1 MVTRSCTYDPTPV
14 SSTADIRPAPPPSAP
29 LPETLR
35 GLLRPG
41 AYPHPVQQVELLA
54 THMSWVL
61 LAGEFAYKIK
71 RPVRFPFADFTDPA
85 HRAALCAE
93 EIRLNRRFAPG
104 LYLGTVQ
111 VHLADGAARIGG
123 DGPVLETAVRMR
135 QFDRR
140 DELDARVAAGTVG
153 TAEFADFGARLA
165 AIHASLPP
173 LTPAATPSTPS
184 RAAPSLLATSD
195 PLPSQPSS
203 PPPLRHPAASRAPGD
218 PRLVATVL
226 RRNYAELLRLT
237 AATDDAMTGEH
248 AHGDPTR
255 VRAPATLRDLR
266 HALSRALRRA
276 RPALAKRAAAGA
288 IRECHGDLHLSNL
301 VMLDGR
307 ITAFDALEF
316 EPAFRCIDVADEVAF
331 LWADLAGHGRRDLA
345 HAFLAAYLEASG
357 DYGLLQVLD
366 LYVAHR
372 ALVRAKIMAIRGSS
386 VAPTTAGVNATLR
399 ARRDT
404 YVALAARALRAPES
418 LPRPRLLLLHGLSG
432 SGKTWLARRLAPRLE
447 AIHLR
452 SDVER
457 KRLAGLAPLA
467 SSASDPGAGL
477 YSSAASE
484 RTYEHLAKQA
494 RTILRSG
501 RSVVCDAAF
510 LSRASRAALR
520 AAAAGGIADL
530 VVVHCTAPDA
540 ELRRRL
546 RARQT
551 AGNDASEADAAV
563 LDWQLRHVEP
573 LQPTECDVVVEVD
586 TTAADPLG
594 ATLRALGD
602 AAA

>member
-1 MVTRSCTYDPTPV
+1 MSVVQPV
-14 SSTADIRPAPPPSAP
+14 KGKADELI
-29 LPETLR
+29 LR
-35 GLLRPG
+35 FLE
-41 AYPHPVQQVELLA
+41 HC
-54 THMSWVL
+54 
-61 LAGEFAYKIK
+61 
-71 RPVRFPFADFTDPA
+71 
-85 HRAALCAE
+85 HR
-93 EIRLNRRFAPG
+93 
-104 LYLGTVQ
+104 
-111 VHLADGAARIGG
+111 
-123 DGPVLETAVRMR
+123 R
-135 QFDRR
+135 QF
-140 DELDARVAAGTVG
+140 
-153 TAEFADFGARLA
+153 
-165 AIHASLPP
+165 
-173 LTPAATPSTPS
+173 PAKSTII
-184 RAAPSLLATSD
+184 R
-195 PLPSQPSS
+195 Q
-203 PPPLRHPAASRAPGD
+203 GD
-218 PRLVATVL
+218 PSHDLF
-226 RRNYAELLRLT
+226 YI
-237 AATDDAMTGEH
+237 
-248 AHGDPTR
+248 
-255 VRAPATLRDLR
+255 VRGSVT
-266 HALSRALRRA
+266 
-276 RPALAKRAAAGA
+276 
-288 IRECHGDLHLSNL
+288 
-301 VMLDGR
+301 VMLEDEEGR
-307 ITAFDALEF
+307 EL
-316 EPAFRCIDVADEVAF
+316 V
-331 LWADLAGHGRRDLA
+331 L
-345 HAFLAAYLEASG
+345 AYLNAG
-357 DYGLLQVLD
+357 DFFGEIGLFNEHVN
-366 LYVAHR
+366 R
-372 ALVRAKIMAIRGSS
+372 SALVRAKIMAIRGSS
-386 VAPTTAGVNATLR
+386 VAPTTAGANATLR

-467 SSASDPGAGL
+467 SSASAPGAGL

>member
-153 TAEFADFGARLA
+153 PADFAEFGARLA
-165 AIHASLPP
+165 AIHASLPA
-173 LTPAATPSTPS
+173 LTPTATPSQAS
-184 RAAPSLLATSD
+184 RPGAPA
-195 PLPSQPSS
+195 
-203 PPPLRHPAASRAPGD
+203 RAPGD

-237 AATDDAMTGEH
+237 AATDDTMTGEH

-386 VAPTTAGVNATLR
+386 VAPTTAGANATLR

-467 SSASDPGAGL
+467 SSASAPGAGL